1 MVSSWAPAPRAWVQR
16 CANERRAFAHAVFAC
31 GACAAVFRLIPCAL
45 VQHRGSNG
53 AARAGG
59 RGMSGKLS
67 ELLRL
72 RAADARA
79 KEQQAC
85 AQQALRRAKQR
96 EGRRKPFG
104 EKLQRKDAVAV
115 LLYVMSGH
123 DTACSVF
130 WLEREAGKQ
139 RAELVDRAVLEGQ
152 VLEHYR
158 ACDGEALA
166 AAAADDR
173 AAPNSIVGQ
182 ARAFY
187 RDWRAAVWVEKENAT
202 KKVAV
207 STKALAAWVQA
218 EGSDA
223 MLRGGDGAAAGS
235 ALRGKVRMWAVRW
248 RRRMGARLR
257 RPKLEECVPAAALRE
272 KAGRFFSAGVRKK
285 VVRRPHFAAANRVR
299 FPAAKPGPRQSG
311 RYRTGVEKADAK
323 CGRGISIFRLTRRA
337 PQAAAMWQWSNFL
350 HARLGPARAAPLHVN
365 LDETHV
371 CVRSAPLRG
380 NVVDVT
386 QRVRPLVAPVQ
397 AATRAETRAGF
408 THVALICDDPAVQ
421 PVLPQV
427 LLVSERL
434 LSRKQHREL
443 MQELPANV
451 ILLRTKNGWNNAQ
464 LLQRHVKVLGDLLR
478 VHAAERPC
486 FLCMDAARIHLAPAV
501 LRACRR
507 QRLRFLLI
515 PAQMTGLLQPCD
527 ARVFSLYKRKVA
539 EVMQESVARDP
550 GRRVGLTDSIQAV
563 CCAVREVM
571 EARPWSRA
579 FDASGLR
586 GDQNAVASSIL
597 HALELPAIPPIPS
610 SQPTAADLAPA
621 FPRRCAVPYAEL
633 WLPPAD
639 GGPADAGQPPPLP
652 PPDSPPEATVG
663 GNERP
668 WWGRTRSSS
677 SGALAASA
685 HAPAVG
691 TSAAASSASAAPP
704 PPAEPW
710 PLTPTPPAPAPR
722 LPRAVRLPQARVRP
736 LPAEGSQARHS

>member
-1 MVSSWAPAPRAWVQR
+1 MMSWRARAPRGWVQR

-59 RGMSGKLS
+59 RGMSGKLLD
-67 ELLRL
+67 LLRL

-130 WLEREAGKQ
+130 WLEREARKQ
-139 RAELVDRAVLEGQ
+139 RANLVDRAVLEGQ

-235 ALRGKVRMWAVRW
+235 ALRGKVRVWAVRW

-272 KAGRFFSAGVRKK
+272 KAGRFFRGGSEKWLGGPTLRPQIASVFRPQNRAREYRAFTQEGPKK
-285 VVRRPHFAAANRVR
+285 RTQNAAAEFAFFVS
-299 FPAAKPGPRQSG
+299 P
-311 RYRTGVEKADAK
+311 
-323 CGRGISIFRLTRRA
+323 
-337 PQAAAMWQWSNFL
+337 
-350 HARLGPARAAPLHVN
+350 
-365 LDETHV
+365 
-371 CVRSAPLRG
+371 SA
-380 NVVDVT
+380 
-386 QRVRPLVAPVQ
+386 
-397 AATRAETRAGF
+397 
-408 THVALICDDPAVQ
+408 
-421 PVLPQV
+421 
-427 LLVSERL
+427 
-434 LSRKQHREL
+434 
-443 MQELPANV
+443 
-451 ILLRTKNGWNNAQ
+451 
-464 LLQRHVKVLGDLLR
+464 
-478 VHAAERPC
+478 
-486 FLCMDAARIHLAPAV
+486 
-501 LRACRR
+501 
-507 QRLRFLLI
+507 
-515 PAQMTGLLQPCD
+515 
-527 ARVFSLYKRKVA
+527 
-539 EVMQESVARDP
+539 P
-550 GRRVGLTDSIQAV
+550 GRRLRCGSGATSCTRAW
-563 CCAVREVM
+563 
-571 EARPWSRA
+571 AR
-579 FDASGLR
+579 R
-586 GDQNAVASSIL
+586 GR
-597 HALELPAIPPIPS
+597 
-610 SQPTAADLAPA
+610 
-621 FPRRCAVPYAEL
+621 RRCT
-633 WLPPAD
+633 
-639 GGPADAGQPPPLP
+639 
-652 PPDSPPEATVG
+652 SIST
-663 GNERP
+663 RP
-668 WWGRTRSSS
+668 TC
-677 SGALAASA
+677 
-685 HAPAVG
+685 
-691 TSAAASSASAAPP
+691 ASAARRCGGT
-704 PPAEPW
+704 W
-710 PLTPTPPAPAPR
+710 WT
-722 LPRAVRLPQARVRP
+722 
-736 LPAEGSQARHS
+736 

>member
-1 MVSSWAPAPRAWVQR
+1 
-16 CANERRAFAHAVFAC
+16 
-31 GACAAVFRLIPCAL
+31 
-45 VQHRGSNG
+45 
-53 AARAGG
+53 
-59 RGMSGKLS
+59 
-67 ELLRL
+67 
-72 RAADARA
+72 
-79 KEQQAC
+79 
-85 AQQALRRAKQR
+85 
-96 EGRRKPFG
+96 
-104 EKLQRKDAVAV
+104 
-115 LLYVMSGH
+115 
-123 DTACSVF
+123 
-130 WLEREAGKQ
+130 
-139 RAELVDRAVLEGQ
+139 
-152 VLEHYR
+152 
-158 ACDGEALA
+158 
-166 AAAADDR
+166 
-173 AAPNSIVGQ
+173 
-182 ARAFY
+182 
-187 RDWRAAVWVEKENAT
+187 
-202 KKVAV
+202 
-207 STKALAAWVQA
+207 
-218 EGSDA
+218 
-223 MLRGGDGAAAGS
+223 
-235 ALRGKVRMWAVRW
+235 
-248 RRRMGARLR
+248 
-257 RPKLEECVPAAALRE
+257 
-272 KAGRFFSAGVRKK
+272 
-285 VVRRPHFAAANRVR
+285 
-299 FPAAKPGPRQSG
+299 
-311 RYRTGVEKADAK
+311 
-323 CGRGISIFRLTRRA
+323 
-337 PQAAAMWQWSNFL
+337 MWQWSNFL
-350 HARLGPARAAPLHVN
+350 HARLGPARAAALHVN

-421 PVLPQV
+421 PVMPQV

-539 EVMQESVARDP
+539 EVMQESIARDP

-639 GGPADAGQPPPLP
+639 GGPADAAEPPPLP

-677 SGALAASA
+677 SRALAASA